1 MEYITGGDLMF
12 QIQRSRKFEEDRTRW
27 DILINLSVCDWA
39 VFIYK

>member
-27 DILINLSVCDWA
+27 VNDFYIDHVHVNIHDHD
-39 VFIYK
+39 